1 MSFAR
6 TSGAVLLTALASAH
20 TFAADPNQVEAD
32 AFATRHAERCMLR
45 HDNPA
50 MCAMLTVQLAS
61 HLYGMA
67 FADQVAQALR

>member
-20 TFAADPNQVEAD
+20 TFASDPNQAQAQ
-32 AFATRHAERCMLR
+32 AFAERHAARCMLR
-45 HDNPA
+45 HGSPV
-50 MCAMLTVQLAS
+50 MCAMLTIQLAS
-61 HLYGMA
+61 HLHGMA